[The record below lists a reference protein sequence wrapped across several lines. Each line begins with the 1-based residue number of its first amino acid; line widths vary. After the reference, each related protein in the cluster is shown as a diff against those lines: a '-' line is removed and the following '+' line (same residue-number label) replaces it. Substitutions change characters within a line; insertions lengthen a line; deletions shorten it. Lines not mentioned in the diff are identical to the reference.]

1 MQEVL
6 PAATAANL
14 YSGGD
19 GGSGEDPDMEE
30 DQDYFD

>member
-19 GGSGEDPDMEE
+19 GGSGEDPDME